1 MKTING
7 NNKLERQINKANKYL
22 GIELVENTNKFLKIE
37 NIKDKENTYIAF
49 GEAISYSTSKELF
62 IIKPINS
69 NGKVFFAKEW
79 ATINEDNN
87 FYHGKYVIF
96 QPFKLEDKL
105 LAKELAK
112 GADDI
117 FNLNDYINKNGSFL
131 VNKK

>member
-62 IIKPINS
+62 IIKPINA
-69 NGKVFFAKEW
+69 NGKVFFVKEW
-79 ATINEDNN
+79 ATINESNN

-96 QPFKLEDKL
+96 QPYKLEDKL